1 MAVTITIARPDG
13 KGEPIVMAD
22 EEMVTLRVN
31 LLHTSSKK
39 DAVQREVLVYFHGE
53 EAPNGDCN
61 GMINTVVKA

>member
-1 MAVTITIARPDG
+1 MAVTITIAHPSG

-39 DAVQREVLVYFHGE
+39 DAVQREGLVYFHGE